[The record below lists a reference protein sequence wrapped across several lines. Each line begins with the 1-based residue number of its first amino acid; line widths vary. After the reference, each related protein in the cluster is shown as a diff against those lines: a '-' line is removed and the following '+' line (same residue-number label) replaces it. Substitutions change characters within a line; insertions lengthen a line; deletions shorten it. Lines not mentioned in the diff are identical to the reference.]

1 MFSSLNDEVRK
12 QEVVGPLIARTLR
25 FTALLTVSIVGF
37 SALYAGMLLLAIGSY
52 LIRKDSVWKSRRFS
66 TT

>member
-1 MFSSLNDEVRK
+1 MFSSLNGELRK
-12 QEVVGPLIARTLR
+12 HAVVKSLIARTLR
-25 FTALLTVSIVGF
+25 FTALLVSIVGF

-52 LIRKDSVWKSRRFS
+52 MIRKDFSWKSRRFS